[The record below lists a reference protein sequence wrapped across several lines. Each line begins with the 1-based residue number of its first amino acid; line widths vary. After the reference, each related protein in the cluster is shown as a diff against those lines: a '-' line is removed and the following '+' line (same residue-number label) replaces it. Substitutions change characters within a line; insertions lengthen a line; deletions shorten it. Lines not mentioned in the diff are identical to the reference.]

1 MHSFKDFL
9 TVDLKPGEDELTK
22 YQAQKR
28 KRGAHDTSGTVS
40 EQDIDEVLGVQA
52 RIKKKAQLRKNKAKV
67 KLGQRKARKKMANMD
82 RLKKRA
88 RRQARVNI
96 LKKLLQGKSKKNLSY
111 AARASY
117 EKRCNRRAAA
127 ISRMSK
133 KLLPSKRL
141 QDRSKM
147 KAR

>member
-82 RLKKRA
+82 RLKRRA
-88 RRQARVNI
+88 RRQARMNI
-96 LKKLLQGKSKKNLSY
+96 LKKLLQGKSKSSLSY

-117 EKRCNRRAAA
+117 EKRVNRRAAA
-127 ISRMSK
+127 ITRMSK

-147 KAR
+147 KAK

>member
-40 EQDIDEVLGVQA
+40 EQDIDEVLSVQA

-82 RLKKRA
+82 RLKTRA
-88 RRQARVNI
+88 RRQARMNI
-96 LKKLLQGKSKKNLSY
+96 LKKLLQGKSKSSLSY

-117 EKRCNRRAAA
+117 EKRVNRRAAA
-127 ISRMSK
+127 IKRMSK